1 MVDEVIAARGL
12 RPTTLGADKGY
23 DDGQYLLDLEARR
36 VEPHVPLIK
45 APQDPAG
52 VRHLRRRRG
61 VEARQRMKARQ
72 GAEGFRLRQKC
83 RKKIEEGFGW
93 LKSIAGLG
101 RSRVVGRWKLRQ
113 LLEVGAAAYNPV
125 RLRSLKPA

>member
-1 MVDEVIAARGL
+1 
-12 RPTTLGADKGY
+12 
-23 DDGQYLLDLEARR
+23 
-36 VEPHVPLIK
+36 
-45 APQDPAG
+45 
-52 VRHLRRRRG
+52 
-61 VEARQRMKARQ
+61 MKARREAV
-72 GAEGFRLRQKC
+72 GYRLSQRC

-113 LLEVGAAAYNPV
+113 LLEVGAAAYNLV